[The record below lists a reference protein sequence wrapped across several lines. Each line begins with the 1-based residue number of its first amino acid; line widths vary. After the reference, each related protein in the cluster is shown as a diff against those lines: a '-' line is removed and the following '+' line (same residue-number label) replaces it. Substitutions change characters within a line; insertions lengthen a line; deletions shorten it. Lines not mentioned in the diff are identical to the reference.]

1 MSRGQLG
8 PDRHPIDMSEY
19 AQDTAALDLLEE
31 LLSQLAPQLKDF
43 KVFPLKYASSLW
55 VKLNLQDYF
64 KEEPDD
70 KNKRRNYYYFDYAP
84 PQEKEKSNRLSQRKP
99 LKFIDDLDTNTILVV
114 GANAEQLKTIE
125 ELVRLWDTPPP
136 SDTQSARMTAV
147 FPIRYSKA
155 ETIAETVKEV
165 YVDLLSSNDKALQK
179 GRDDKRPSNQTTYIF
194 GESGSGE
201 PDRRTQVS
209 FKGKLSIG
217 IDAVSNTLLV
227 STEGQNLMENV
238 SKMIEALDEAAKPVS
253 QVEVVTLQGNVNAE
267 RVRKVL
273 AGMLGEK
280 IVQPGQGG
288 AANPPPGGPQPG
300 QPGGPQAA
308 PGAGRGG

>member
-1 MSRGQLG
+1 MVIS
-8 PDRHPIDMSEY
+8 S
-19 AQDTAALDLLEE
+19 QDTAALDLLEE
-31 LLSQLAPQLKDF
+31 LLAQIAPQRKDF
-43 KVFPLKYASSLW
+43 KVFSLKYASSLW
-55 VKLNLQDYF
+55 VKMNLEDYF

-70 KNKRRNYYYFDYAP
+70 KSKRRSYFFYDFP
-84 PQEKEKSNRLSQRKP
+84 PPEEKAKTYRLSQRKP
-99 LKFIDDLDTNTILVV
+99 LKFIDDLDTNTILVL

-125 ELVRLWDTPPP
+125 ELIRLWDTAPP

-155 ETIAETVKEV
+155 ETVAETVKEV

-179 GRDDKRPSNQTTYIF
+179 GRDDKRPGNQTTYIF

-217 IDAVSNTLLV
+217 VDSVSNTLLV

-253 QVEVVTLQGNVNAE
+253 EVEVVTLRGNVNAE

-280 IVQPGQGG
+280 AVQPGQGP
-288 AANPPPGGPQPG
+288 AANQPPGGPQPG
-300 QPGGPQAA
+300 QPGWVQPGPG
-308 PGAGRGG
+308 PGR